1 MFNKKQQRMM
11 ADPVT
16 RKNFLA
22 TMAAGTAAGF
32 AALADPGLA
41 AAQAVGVRKGDL
53 PDLTI
58 KQVKIYVTDPM
69 DLHRL
74 NGSET
79 GEILS
84 VVTNDGIEGNYT
96 LGNRDRTTG
105 WLEWAKA
112 KLIGKNVVDLL
123 PALTATTGMKSS
135 GGITARPRTTSAS
148 PGGLTGR
155 EAAANARPAPA
166 TAAGAGNFVPVPNRS
181 GGSWPDYRAA
191 AADVCLWDILGK
203 SVNRPVYKLLGGQKD
218 RMMAYASSLHLPTI
232 EDYVPDALKAKALG
246 YRGYKIHPGSGQHK
260 DGPPIPSYVGHM
272 EEIKL
277 LRQALG
283 DEYVLAHDPVQ
294 AYNRFEA
301 LKVGRLLDELDY
313 LWFEDPIRTTDLDG
327 LIELARTLDIPLHVG
342 EFLASIS
349 DFGLYISRGAVDVV
363 RLIADNVGG
372 ISGSMR
378 VGLLADAFGLEC
390 TPHNWGNVFDLA
402 VHFHLEL
409 ALPNAYWFEMP
420 HPCEYADRAYHK
432 DKFRIDKD
440 GYVPAPTAPGLGY
453 PIDHDALDKL
463 IKRIDA

>member
-11 ADPVT
+11 QDPVT
-16 RKNFLA
+16 RRNVLT
-22 TMAAGTAAGF
+22 TMATGSAAGF
-32 AALADPGLA
+32 ATLADPGVA
-41 AAQAVGVRKGDL
+41 AAQSVGVKKGDL
-53 PDLTI
+53 PDLTV
-58 KQVKIYVTDPM
+58 KQVNVYVTSVDNI
-69 DLHRL
+69 HRL

-84 VVTNDGIEGNYT
+84 VVTNSGIEGNYT
-96 LGNRDRTTG
+96 IGNRERTTG

-112 KLIGKNVVDLL
+112 TLVGKKVVDLL
-123 PALTATTGMKSS
+123 PALNATSGMKS
-135 GGITARPRTTSAS
+135 A
-148 PGGLTGR
+148 GGLNSRARTGGGAGQR
-155 EAAANARPAPA
+155 
-166 TAAGAGNFVPVPNRS
+166 AAGAARPSMGNFVAVPSRS
-181 GGSWPDYRAA
+181 GGSWPDYKAA

-203 SVNRPVYKLLGGQKD
+203 AVDRPIYKILGGNKD
-218 RMMAYASSLHLPTI
+218 RMMAYASSQHLPSI
-232 EDYVPDALKAKALG
+232 EDYVPDALKAKEQG
-246 YRGYKIHPGSGQHK
+246 YKGYKIHPGSGQHK
-260 DGPPIPSYVGHM
+260 DGPAIPSYVGHM

-277 LRQALG
+277 LRKALG

-313 LWFEDPIRTTDLDG
+313 LWFEDPIRTTDLEG
-327 LIELARTLDIPLHVG
+327 LVELANALDLPLHVG

-349 DFGLYISRGAVDVV
+349 DFAEYIRRGAVDVV

-390 TPHNWGNVFDLA
+390 TPHNWGNVLDLA

-420 HPCEYADRAYHK
+420 HPAEYADRPYHK

-440 GYVPAPTAPGLGY
+440 GYILAPTAPGLGY
-453 PIDHDALDKL
+453 PFDRDVLDKMT
-463 IKRIDA
+463 KRIDA